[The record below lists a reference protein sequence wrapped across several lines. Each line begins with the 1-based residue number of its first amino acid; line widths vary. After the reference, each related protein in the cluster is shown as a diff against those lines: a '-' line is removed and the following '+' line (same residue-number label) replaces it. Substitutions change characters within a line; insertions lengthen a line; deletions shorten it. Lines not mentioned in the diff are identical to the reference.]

1 MNALNN
7 AKNFLSKGHACIT
20 NVCHKTADV
29 TSSMIRKVVAESSED
44 FNDTANAIIYLIGA
58 ATISIGGS
66 YLYAKTQNKVF
77 EFVGEKTGEAV
88 DSLSKWLNSI
98 D

>member
-7 AKNFLSKGHACIT
+7 AKNFLSKGHACIS

-29 TSSMIRKVVAESSED
+29 TSIMIRKVAAESSED
-44 FNDTANAIIYLIGA
+44 FNDTANAVIYLIGA

-66 YLYAKTQNKVF
+66 YLYVKTQDKIL

-88 DSLSKWLNSI
+88 DSFSKWLNRI

>member
-7 AKNFLSKGHACIT
+7 AKNFLSKGHAYIS

-29 TSSMIRKVVAESSED
+29 TSIMIRKVAAESSED
-44 FNDTANAIIYLIGA
+44 FNDTANAVIYLIGA
-58 ATISIGGS
+58 AIISIGGS
-66 YLYAKTQNKVF
+66 YLYVKTQDKIL
-77 EFVGEKTGEAV
+77 EFVGEKTGEAA
-88 DSLSKWLNSI
+88 DSFSKWLNRI

>member
-20 NVCHKTADV
+20 NICHKTADV
-29 TSSMIRKVVAESSED
+29 SSTMIRKVAAESSED
-44 FNDTANAIIYLIGA
+44 FNDTANAVIYLIGA
-58 ATISIGGS
+58 ATISIGAS
-66 YLYAKTQNKVF
+66 YLYVKTQNKIL

-88 DSLSKWLNSI
+88 DSFSKWLNRI

>member
-7 AKNFLSKGHACIT
+7 AKNFLSKGHACIG
-20 NVCHKTADV
+20 NVCHKTVDV
-29 TSSMIRKVVAESSED
+29 TSTMIRKVAAESSED
-44 FNDTANAIIYLIGA
+44 FNDTANAVIYLIGA
-58 ATISIGGS
+58 ATISIGAS
-66 YLYAKTQNKVF
+66 YLYVKTQDKIL

-88 DSLSKWLNSI
+88 DSFSKWLNHI